1 MTNFYKCAG
10 LLLTQQYENTLI
22 MAPSYMWQYH
32 FLERKSLVSQAT
44 AVVHKL
50 SPGEWHWILLLF
62 DWSSHT
68 FDVGQGSLHSKY
80 LVKLKEWCDK
90 YSSNYYHK
98 GKKNKKQLHNAIY
111 LLGLIWC
118 LSQKYCMCSSFRFME
133 LFIQQAPAL
142 NLTQSPSEDL
152 AHLAFWQSLSIQQ
165 QIIKWHIHYSAD
177 WVIIVYKCFA

>member
-32 FLERKSLVSQAT
+32 FLRRKSLVSQAT

-68 FDVGQGSLHSKY
+68 FDVGQGSLHSIY

-90 YSSNYYHK
+90 CLTSIIK
-98 GKKNKKQLHNAIY
+98 VKQQLHNAIY

-118 LSQKYCMCSSFRFME
+118 LSQRYCMCSSFRFME
-133 LFIQQAPAL
+133 LFIQWAPAL

-152 AHLAFWQSLSIQQ
+152 GLSCILT
-165 QIIKWHIHYSAD
+165 ITIHTAAD
-177 WVIIVYKCFA
+177 H